1 MEEKKEEREN
11 ILEIECPYCSEENRI
26 KPSKEIKCKKCDKT
40 LQGFKYKSIILSG
53 FTTLIIGSGMG
64 ITADAYLN
72 INRASVKTEYKM
84 MKTCINYHGN
94 YKSVRDNCAC
104 AVESMLGVID
114 AQKARLYSDSWLRD
128 ILNKKYKDCRD

>member
-1 MEEKKEEREN
+1 MEEKKEENKN
-11 ILEIECPYCSEENRI
+11 ILEIECPHCSEANTI
-26 KPSKEIKCKKCDKT
+26 KLSNEIKCKKCNKT

-53 FTTLIIGSGMG
+53 LTTLIIGSGIG
-64 ITADAYLN
+64 VTADAYLN

-84 MKTCINYHGN
+84 MKTCISNHGN

-114 AQKARLYSDSWLRD
+114 AQKARLYSGEWLEN
-128 ILNKKYKDCRD
+128 ILNEKYKDCRD